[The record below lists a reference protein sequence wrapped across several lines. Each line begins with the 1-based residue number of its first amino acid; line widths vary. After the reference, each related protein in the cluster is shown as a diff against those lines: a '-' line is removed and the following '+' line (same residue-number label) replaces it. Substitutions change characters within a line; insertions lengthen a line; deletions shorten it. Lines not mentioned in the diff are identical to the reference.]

1 MIPVLPPD
9 LCMHHTVAMT
19 DLPPAQTVQVPLA
32 PMGAAAVVTRLV
44 DATET
49 VAGKPVRLPPQPEL
63 EVQEVTLA
71 AGETLPVPPGLVQRH
86 ALVRSGALEVGTT
99 SARAPQRFTAGQWVL
114 DDGLTPWRAPG
125 TPGAEPA
132 RLLVVSHVQRGR
144 GGQGAQ
150 ALLPTALPTPSPTL
164 LPTPSPTSLQASVR
178 KPGGESLNESM
189 KESLKEPLKDPSN
202 ESSPRTSIQPLLH
215 TGSDYTGHPIQMPDG
230 PLRVMVHRYEI
241 PENAT
246 LPWHFHPYQRY
257 AYVERGRLQVE
268 DRNGLRQVFQA
279 ADVLVEQ
286 RQVVHRGT
294 NLGQEPVVLLVF
306 DYLPENTRNHTTLA
320 EPI

>member
-71 AGETLPVPPGLVQRH
+71 AGEALPVPPGLVQRH
-86 ALVRSGALEVGTT
+86 ALVRSGALEVGTA
-99 SARAPQRFTAGQWVL
+99 SARSPQRFSAGQWVL
-114 DDGLTPWRAPG
+114 DDGLTPWRAPS
-125 TPGAEPA
+125 TPGAEPS
-132 RLLVVSHVQRGR
+132 RLLVVSHVQRGP
-144 GGQGAQ
+144 GGPGAQ
-150 ALLPTALPTPSPTL
+150 APLPRASEAAV
-164 LPTPSPTSLQASVR
+164 QASPP
-178 KPGGESLNESM
+178 KAGKGGGMGPS
-189 KESLKEPLKDPSN
+189 KEW
-202 ESSPRTSIQPLLH
+202 SPRTSIQQLLH
-215 TGSDYTGHPIQMPDG
+215 TGSDYTGRPIQMPDG

-241 PENAT
+241 PVNAT
-246 LPWHFHPYQRY
+246 LPWHFHPHQRY
-257 AYVERGRLQVE
+257 AYVESGRLQVE
-268 DRNGLRQVFQA
+268 GQGGQRRAFQA
-279 ADVLVEQ
+279 GDVLVEQ

-306 DYLPENTRNHTTLA
+306 DYLPESTRNHTTLA